1 MRTEELPEEM
11 RRFVIEA
18 PICRMATV
26 DPAGFPH
33 VVPLCHVFD
42 GRRNVYVDVGKKSAN
57 ARNIEANPKVE
68 VVIDKY
74 DDDWSQLRGVLLRC
88 RAQRA
93 GEEEEKQAWALIRQ
107 KFPQYKSIGW
117 EPRMTLTLEIES
129 WTSWGF

>member
-11 RRFVIEA
+11 RRFVIKA
-18 PICRMATV
+18 PVCRMATI
-26 DPAGFPH
+26 DPAGSPH

-42 GRRNVYVDVGKKSAN
+42 GKRKVYVDVGKKSAN

-88 RAQRA
+88 RARRA
-93 GEEEEKQAWALIRQ
+93 NEEEERQAWALIRQ
-107 KFPQYKSIGW
+107 KFPQYQSIGW
-117 EPRMTLTLEIES
+117 EPRMTLALEIES